1 MKKIKLCAILAGLLC
16 ATIWTVA
23 CTDKPDVNPETTA
36 DVTADMTAE
45 VTEPAAEEKT
55 EGITEALTEEETTE
69 AETECHLLFED
80 NFDGAEL
87 DATKWVVGTPENQTK
102 KNGDVALWDAGMV
115 ELDANGHLLLKM
127 EWDAEAKKARTGAV
141 TTKGLFEAGYGYYE
155 VSMKLPLAYA
165 RTCTFALYAGNTR
178 INALSSI
185 CNAQE
190 GGGVTYLQGPDG
202 HETDTLHSAFIN
214 LYDGRFHT
222 VGVLRNEEGYTF
234 FIDGKETAKTA
245 DTSDKT
251 GYLALFWEAPKIHGA
266 GRNESSNSTPAEM
279 VIDCVRIY
287 SSLPETLGKAEA
299 SQAQLVFNDDF
310 DGNEIDNTKWT
321 RCPEWTRNDLMY
333 WKDEMTQVDGEGHL
347 VIRMEY
353 DEEKNMIRGG
363 GAWTAS
369 TFNYGYGYY
378 EANLKLPDVYGAWGA
393 FWMMCGDVWKES
405 AKDGV
410 EIDIIES
417 TVGGEWG
424 HALHSNYGNL
434 NSLGNPTMV
443 SADTSDG
450 QFHTFGVLRAENGYF
465 FYIDGMLSAIVPAYR
480 YEPCPVIGR
489 MKLTVEA
496 AGWSGGGTPESF
508 ASLPAEMVVDY
519 VRVYDTMPELNP

>member
-1 MKKIKLCAILAGLLC
+1 MKKVKLCAILAGLLC
-16 ATIWTVA
+16 TAALAVA
-23 CTDKPDVNPETTA
+23 CSDKPDGSDTTAAAETTA
-36 DVTADMTAE
+36 E
-45 VTEPAAEEKT
+45 
-55 EGITEALTEEETTE
+55 ITEEMTESVTDEET
-69 AETECHLLFED
+69 AETECRLLFED
-80 NFDGAEL
+80 NFDGTAI
-87 DATKWVVGTPENQTK
+87 DTAKWNIGTPEDQPART
-102 KNGDVALWDAGMV
+102 GDIALWDESKVALNG
-115 ELDANGHLLLKM
+115 EGHLLLKM
-127 EWDAEAKKARTGAV
+127 EWDKDAKAARSGAV
-141 TTKGLFEAGYGYYE
+141 TTKGLFESGYGYYE
-155 VSMKLPLAYA
+155 ASIKFPLTYA
-165 RTCTFALYAGNTR
+165 RACHFAVTAEDIEIDVMKSISGHESVTYQHNLRGGGNTSVTVD
-178 INALSSI
+178 ALQK
-185 CNAQE
+185 N
-190 GGGVTYLQGPDG
+190 L
-202 HETDTLHSAFIN
+202 IN

-222 VGVLRNEEGYTF
+222 FGLLRSEEGYTF
-234 FIDGKETAKTA
+234 YIDGKESAFVPASDVASTAEE
-245 DTSDKT
+245 
-251 GYLALFWEAPKIHGA
+251 GYISLFWEAPKPEGA
-266 GRNESSNSTPAEM
+266 GRNETKNSTPSEM
-279 VIDCVRIY
+279 IIDYVRVY
-287 SSLPETLGKAEA
+287 SSLPDTLGKAEA

-369 TFNYGYGYY
+369 TFTYGYGYY
-378 EANLKLPDVYGAWGA
+378 EARMKLPDVYGAWGA

-450 QFHTFGVLRAENGYF
+450 QFHTFGVLRAETGYF
-465 FYIDGMLSAIVPAYR
+465 FYIDGMLSAIVPAYI
-480 YEPCPVIGR
+480 YEPCPIEGR
-489 MKLTVEA
+489 MKLTVES

-508 ASLPAEMVVDY
+508 ASLPAEMIVDY
-519 VRVYDTMPELNP
+519 VRVWDSMPEFD